1 MSALVNERK
10 EGEQE
15 EVYGRL
21 LREERER
28 ERENVVII
36 LF

>member
-28 ERENVVII
+28 ENVVII
-36 LF
+36 LL